1 MGGTNGGAGMKASTA
16 LQNRI
21 WLALSAA
28 GKVVFRNITAQ
39 GWAGKSFELK
49 AGEKYTARGGE
60 RVVMDPY
67 PIKAGLCKG
76 SGDLIGGDP
85 VVITPD
91 MVGKTLLVFASWEVK
106 SGTGRPTTE
115 QNTFARV
122 IRSRGGIA
130 EIVRNEEE
138 ALSARLFKD

>member
-1 MGGTNGGAGMKASTA
+1 MKASTA

-28 GKVVFRNITAQ
+28 GKIVFRNITAQ

-49 AGEKYTARGGE
+49 PGETYRAKGGE
-60 RVVMDPY
+60 RVVLDPY
-67 PIKAGLCKG
+67 PIKAGLHKG

-91 MVGKTLLVFASWEVK
+91 MVGKTVLIFASWEVK
-106 SGTGRPTTE
+106 SGEGRPTQE
-115 QNTFARV
+115 QKQFAKV
-122 IRSRGGIA
+122 IRANGGIA
-130 EIVRNEEE
+130 EIVRSPEE